1 MTHPTLGPSPH
12 AHSENLV
19 LQSCSSSP
27 VSSTEKATWSPAKT
41 TSNALAVSWCRKT
54 AGVPCLWMILKGK
67 PPLSTYYDQ
76 NSVNLFEISSFL
88 TSSCHISSTHPSQP
102 PRCQV
107 SYPKR
112 WFWTYLQPRVK
123 RPGEFD
129 KTTSIVFDWQNV
141 TSKGRQYGDI
151 VTNFGTNWTFIR
163 SNLRGLVGFFC
174 LFEGLLWSL
183 IGVTPGRKPVMIYID
198 EIDEKDLS
206 TSTCTSVSHR
216 WRSTRH
222 WNL

>member
-76 NSVNLFEISSFL
+76 NFVNLFEISSFL

-112 WFWTYLQPRVK
+112 WLGTYLQPWVTDK
-123 RPGEFD
+123 VISLRP
-129 KTTSIVFDWQNV
+129 
-141 TSKGRQYGDI
+141 
-151 VTNFGTNWTFIR
+151 
-163 SNLRGLVGFFC
+163 
-174 LFEGLLWSL
+174 
-183 IGVTPGRKPVMIYID
+183 
-198 EIDEKDLS
+198 EKDS
-206 TSTCTSVSHR
+206 YSRHVSFWPVSKISAWLIHE
-216 WRSTRH
+216 
-222 WNL
+222 